1 MVDRMAEAEREIT
14 RYQQERERWINYTT
28 DLQRIIEALCGN
40 RKLPQPVSTARHH
53 YNMAKEF
60 LEARSLSR
68 TSVVKVKD
76 EPAPAAEAFESCP
89 DCAGSGYSNHPDS
102 GQVCY
107 RCNGQGS
114 CTRPP
119 ENRLREAAEK
129 LVEAC
134 SGEVE
139 EVFRAEIGSELKS
152 LRAALAQGADDEAD
166 RLED

>member
-1 MVDRMAEAEREIT
+1 EPD
-14 RYQQERERWINYTT
+14 
-28 DLQRIIEALCGN
+28 
-40 RKLPQPVSTARHH
+40 STARHH

-102 GQVCY
+102 GQECY

-114 CTRPP
+114 YTRPTP
-119 ENRLREAAEK
+119 SDARLREALAQIDALDPEGHTAGFSVDA
-129 LVEAC
+129 LRGLIERMGAI
-134 SGEVE
+134 
-139 EVFRAEIGSELKS
+139 A
-152 LRAALAQGADDEAD
+152 RAALKMEGRDE
-166 RLED
+166 